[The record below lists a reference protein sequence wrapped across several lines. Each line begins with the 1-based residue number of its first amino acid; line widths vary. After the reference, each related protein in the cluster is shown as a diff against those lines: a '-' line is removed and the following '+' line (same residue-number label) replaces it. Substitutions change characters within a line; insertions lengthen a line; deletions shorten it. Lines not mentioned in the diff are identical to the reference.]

1 MDSFNSNHMPT
12 KAELHEFTN
21 IIIDTKLKIWNCI
34 KKSTKLYF
42 RILIYKNYTLDELN
56 FTQKKTANTC
66 T

>member
-1 MDSFNSNHMPT
+1 MPT

-21 IIIDTKLKIWNCI
+21 IIIDTKLKIWNCT

-56 FTQKKTANTC
+56 FTQKKTANAC

>member
-21 IIIDTKLKIWNCI
+21 IIIDTKLKIWNCT

-56 FTQKKTANTC
+56 FTQKKTASAC

>member
-21 IIIDTKLKIWNCI
+21 IIIDTKLKIWNCT

-56 FTQKKTANTC
+56 FTQKKTANAC